1 MRNLTTSQKLWA
13 TLIAAWL
20 AMLVLMFW
28 SAWLTRSV
36 LFEERKAKVESQI
49 EIARSVI
56 RDVAAQ
62 VQRGGMSLEGGQL
75 YASELI
81 KSMRYDDGRGYF
93 FVFDDSFV
101 VAHPTIPASTPVE
114 DFKDADGRQLFVE
127 MAEAVKKA
135 GDRAFVDYR
144 WAHSSGAE
152 LENKRSYVRAFEPWG
167 WYIGTGTYIADINQM
182 FMKRLL
188 QSGFG
193 LLLVGL
199 PLTLLMGWVIRD
211 LLRRLGGD
219 PRYAV
224 AVARQIA
231 EGELNQAPILQPG
244 DTQSLLAEM
253 NRMRESLARTIG
265 DISQSAHEVQDE
277 AHAISSSNAEL
288 AARTEQQAAALA
300 ETASTMEQLTAT
312 VRQNAESADQARR
325 LASNCA
331 ENARKGGTAMEQ
343 VVDAMLAIQSSASQ
357 MSSIVDTI
365 DSIAF
370 QTNILALNASVEAAR
385 AGEQGR
391 GFAVVA
397 GEVRKLASRSASAA
411 HEIKGLIDGS
421 GGQVRTGNER
431 VRQTGEVI
439 RSMVTDMGRLN
450 TLIGEISSA
459 SAEQSSG
466 IEQIS
471 VAVAQMDQMTQRNAG
486 MVQDGAHAAQ
496 RLSQQS
502 VRLNQ
507 HVVRFVIDD
516 SSGGERSRVPASE
529 RGSASFER
537 PAHAEQSEAAWV

>member
-1 MRNLTTSQKLWA
+1 MRNLTTSQKLWG

-28 SAWLTRSV
+28 SAWVTRSV
-36 LFEERKAKVESQI
+36 MVDERKAKVESQV
-49 EIARSVI
+49 EIALSVLG
-56 RDVAAQ
+56 DVAAQ
-62 VQRGGMSLEGGQL
+62 VERGGMTLQHGQL

-93 FVFDDSFV
+93 FMFDDSEV
-101 VAHPTIPASTPVE
+101 VAHPTIPRGTMVE
-114 DFKDADGRQLFVE
+114 DFKDADGRLLFVE
-127 MAEAVKKA
+127 MAAAAKA
-135 GDRAFVDYR
+135 GQGRSYFDYR
-144 WAHSSGAE
+144 WKHANGTE
-152 LENKRSYVRAFEPWG
+152 LEDKRSFVRAFESWN

-182 FMKRLL
+182 FMRKLI
-188 QSGFG
+188 QSALG
-193 LLLVGL
+193 LLLVGV
-199 PLTLLMGWVIRD
+199 PLSLLMGWVIRD
-211 LLRRLGGD
+211 LLGRLGGD

-231 EGELNQAPILQPG
+231 EGDLSKAPLLRSG
-244 DTQSLLAEM
+244 DSASLLADM
-253 NRMRESLARTIG
+253 NRMRESLSHTIG
-265 DISQSAHEVQDE
+265 DISRSAHEVQIE
-277 AHAISSSNAEL
+277 SEEISLGNAEL

-325 LASNCA
+325 LASNCSD
-331 ENARKGGTAMEQ
+331 NARKGGTAMEQ
-343 VVDAMLAIQSSASQ
+343 VVEAMTAIQSSASQ

-365 DSIAF
+365 DAIAF

-397 GEVRKLASRSASAA
+397 GEVRKLASRSAEAA
-411 HEIKGLIDGS
+411 HEIKGLIDSS

-431 VRQTGEVI
+431 VRQTGELI
-439 RSMVTDMGRLN
+439 RGMVNDMGRLN

-459 SAEQSSG
+459 SAEQSHG
-466 IEQIS
+466 IEQVS

-486 MVQDGAHAAQ
+486 MVQDSAQAAQ

-507 HVVRFVIDD
+507 HVVRFVIAD
-516 SSGGERSRVPASE
+516 GGTSDVSRVAASE
-529 RGSASFER
+529 RGSTAFER
-537 PAHAEQSEAAWV
+537 SADAEQSEAAWV

>member
-13 TLIAAWL
+13 TLVAAWL

-28 SAWLTRSV
+28 SAWQARSV
-36 LFEERKAKVESQI
+36 LFDERRAKVESQI

-62 VQRGGMSLEGGQL
+62 VQRGGMSLDAGQL

-93 FVFDDSFV
+93 FIFDDSFV
-101 VAHPTIPASTPVE
+101 LAHPTIPASTPVE
-114 DFKDADGRQLFVE
+114 DFKDADGRHLFVE

-144 WAHSSGAE
+144 WAHANGAE
-152 LENKRSYVRAFEPWG
+152 LENKRSFVRAFEPWG

-182 FMKRLL
+182 FFGRLI
-188 QSGFG
+188 QSGFA

-199 PLTLLMGWVIRD
+199 PLSLLMGWVIRD
-211 LLRRLGGD
+211 LLRNLGGD

-224 AVARQIA
+224 SVVRQIA
-231 EGELNQAPILQPG
+231 EGDLSQPPRLQPG
-244 DTQSLLAEM
+244 DSESLLAEM

-277 AHAISSSNAEL
+277 AQAISASNAEL

-300 ETASTMEQLTAT
+300 ETASTMEELTST
-312 VRQNAESADQARR
+312 VRQNADHADQARR
-325 LASNCA
+325 LAANCA
-331 ENARKGGTAMEQ
+331 DNARKGGTAMEQ
-343 VVDAMLAIQSSASQ
+343 VVEAMNAIQASAGQ

-397 GEVRKLASRSASAA
+397 GEVRKLASRSAEAA
-411 HEIKGLIDGS
+411 HEIKGLIDGA

-439 RSMVTDMGRLN
+439 RGMVADMGRLN

-459 SAEQSSG
+459 SAEQSNG
-466 IEQIS
+466 IEQVS
-471 VAVAQMDQMTQRNAG
+471 VAVAQMDQMTRRNAG

-507 HVVRFVIDD
+507 HVVRFVIA
-516 SSGGERSRVPASE
+516 GEAQAARSRAPRS
-529 RGSASFER
+529 ER
-537 PAHAEQSEAAWV
+537 PAPASAAGETAEAAWA

>member
-1 MRNLTTSQKLWA
+1 MRNLTTSQKLWG

-28 SAWLTRSV
+28 SAWVTRSV
-36 LFEERKAKVESQI
+36 MFEERKAKVESQV
-49 EIARSVI
+49 EIALSVLG
-56 RDVAAQ
+56 DVAAQ
-62 VQRGGMSLEGGQL
+62 VERGSMSLKQGQL
-75 YASELI
+75 HAAELI

-93 FVFDDSFV
+93 FVFDDSAV
-101 VAHPTIPASTPVE
+101 VAHPTIASGTSV
-114 DFKDADGRQLFVE
+114 DGFKDADGRRLFAE
-127 MAEAVKKA
+127 MAVAVKA
-135 GDRAFVDYR
+135 GQGRAYFDYR
-144 WAHSSGAE
+144 WKHANGTEAE
-152 LENKRSYVRAFEPWG
+152 DKRSYLRGFQSWG
-167 WYIGTGTYIADINQM
+167 WYIGTGTYIADINHM
-182 FMKRLL
+182 FIRKLI

-193 LLLVGL
+193 LLLVGV
-199 PLTLLMGWVIRD
+199 PLSLLMGWVIRD
-211 LLRRLGGD
+211 LLGRLGGD

-224 AVARQIA
+224 DVARQIA
-231 EGELNQAPILQPG
+231 EGDLSKAPRLRAG
-244 DTQSLLAEM
+244 DTQSLLADM
-253 NRMRESLARTIG
+253 NRMRESLDHTIG
-265 DISQSAHEVQDE
+265 DISRSAREVQIE
-277 AHAISSSNAEL
+277 SEEISAGNAEL

-325 LASNCA
+325 LAANCA
-331 ENARKGGTAMEQ
+331 DNARKGGTAMEQ
-343 VVDAMLAIQSSASQ
+343 VVDAMTAIQSSASQ

-365 DSIAF
+365 DAIAF

-397 GEVRKLASRSASAA
+397 GEVRKLASRSAEAA

-431 VRQTGEVI
+431 VRQTGELI
-439 RSMVTDMGRLN
+439 RGMVSDMGRLN

-459 SAEQSSG
+459 SAEQSHG
-466 IEQIS
+466 IEQVS

-486 MVQDGAHAAQ
+486 MVQDSAQAAL

-507 HVVRFVIDD
+507 HVVRFVIADD
-516 SSGGERSRVPASE
+516 EAGQRSRVAANE
-529 RGSASFER
+529 RRSASFER
-537 PAHAEQSEAAWV
+537 SASAEQSEAAWV